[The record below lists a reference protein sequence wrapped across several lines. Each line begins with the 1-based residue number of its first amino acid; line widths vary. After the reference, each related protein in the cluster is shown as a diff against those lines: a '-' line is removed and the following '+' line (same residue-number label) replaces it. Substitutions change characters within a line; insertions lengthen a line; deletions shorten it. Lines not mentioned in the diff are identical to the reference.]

1 MPIVSLGGK
10 TPRIA
15 DGALVTEGAW
25 IIGDVT
31 IEEGASV
38 WFNAVIR
45 GDMDS
50 IVIGRNSNI
59 QDLCMI
65 HADRGMPVLI
75 GRGVT
80 LGHGAIVHAAT
91 VDDNVLIGMNAVV
104 LNRAHIGE
112 GSIVGANA
120 VVSAGKDIPPRSMVL
135 GIPGKVVREVDEEGL
150 DLIKHHA
157 DSYLE
162 TCRLYHPGAAPG
174 DYEG

>member
-15 DGALVTEGAW
+15 EGALITEGAW

-45 GDMDS
+45 GDMSS
-50 IVIGRNSNI
+50 ITIGKNSNI

-65 HADRGMPVLI
+65 HADRGMPTVI
-75 GRGVT
+75 GNGVT

-91 VDDNVLIGMNAVV
+91 IEDNVLIGMNAVV

-120 VVSAGKDIPPRSMVL
+120 VVSPGKEIPPRSMVL
-135 GIPGKVVREVDEEGL
+135 GIPGKVVKEVDDQGVEI
-150 DLIKHHA
+150 IKHHA
-157 DSYLE
+157 DSYIE
-162 TCRLYHPGAAPG
+162 TSKLYQPHTVQA
-174 DYEG
+174 DDED